1 MIEISRKGDA
11 CTFGVSVKTSSR
23 NSRIVGEEGGVLK
36 VEVTVPP
43 VEGKANDAVV
53 KLIARSLDVAP
64 SRVSIVAGHKSK
76 KKRIAISGIDTEP
89 ILRLADREPSTRP

>member
-23 NSRIVGEEGGVLK
+23 NNRVLGEEGGVLK
-36 VEVTVPP
+36 LEVTAQP

-76 KKRIAISGIDTEP
+76 KKRIAVSGVDPAP
-89 ILRLADREPSTRP
+89 ILRLAGR